1 MEEAET
7 AFRTLANKYTEDVKF
22 VTQKKST
29 VAKRLKIKFAKLS
42 SCYLFYG
49 LNKL

>member
-1 MEEAET
+1 MAET
-7 AFRTLANKYTEDVKF
+7 ACRTPANKYTEDVKF
-22 VTQKKST
+22 VKQKKNT
-29 VAKRLKIKFAKLS
+29 VAKRLKMNFANLS